1 MLRDSITRRA
11 ESKALVLEGPF
22 RGKLLRGSELSL
34 RHQCLAMIRALAL
47 EELVF
52 RAL

>member
-11 ESKALVLEGPF
+11 DSKVLVLEAPL
-22 RGKLLRGSELSL
+22 RGKLLAGVGASL
-34 RHQCLAMIRALAL
+34 RHQCLAMIRALAI